1 MKKTNQK
8 RVAGKVVK
16 MLNSY
21 LRLDANSN
29 SSIVIN
35 QPKAPEGLKKF
46 RTEK

>member
-16 MLNSY
+16 VLNSY

>member
-1 MKKTNQK
+1 MKKANQK
-8 RVAGKVVK
+8 KVAGKVVK

-46 RTEK
+46 RAEK